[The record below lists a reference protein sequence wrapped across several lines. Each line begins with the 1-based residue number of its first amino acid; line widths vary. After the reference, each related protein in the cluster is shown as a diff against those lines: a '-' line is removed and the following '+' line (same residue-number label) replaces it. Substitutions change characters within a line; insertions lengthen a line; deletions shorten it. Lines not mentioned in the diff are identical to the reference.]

1 MKTECGEEIER
12 GRDRERVREDVA
24 KTVIEAKGEMK
35 VVWSIQP
42 STPFMFLQQRDASV
56 TGTSKA

>member
-1 MKTECGEEIER
+1 MERKREIER
-12 GRDRERVREDVA
+12 GREREWEKVV
-24 KTVIEAKGEMK
+24 KTVIEVKGEMK

-42 STPFMFLQQRDASV
+42 SIPFMFLQQRDASV

>member
-1 MKTECGEEIER
+1 MER
-12 GRDRERVREDVA
+12 RERERERERERKKVV
-24 KTVIEAKGEMK
+24 KTIIVVKGEMK

-42 STPFMFLQQRDASV
+42 LIPFMFLRQREGLV